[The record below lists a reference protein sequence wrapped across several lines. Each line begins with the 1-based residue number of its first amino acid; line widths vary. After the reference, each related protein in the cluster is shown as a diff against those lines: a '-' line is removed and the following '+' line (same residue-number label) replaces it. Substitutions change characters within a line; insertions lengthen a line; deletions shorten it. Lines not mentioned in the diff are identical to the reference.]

1 MGGRRGGLL
10 NSIGNAT
17 GLNSVASGSAR
28 YLLNPLGIGAIGG
41 AAQVAYENTI
51 QPMNEAKQEAKR
63 EVARQQGI
71 QRENERMASEQQ
83 QTQETARGFREQR
96 RRQRMLAA
104 SRQGRAST
112 ILTSPLGAT
121 ASAPEAGGKK
131 LLGE

>member
-1 MGGRRGGLL
+1 MAGKKGGLL

-17 GLNSVASGSAR
+17 GLNEVAGGTAR
-28 YLLNPLGIGAIGG
+28 YLYNPIASMAEDQMRQIRG
-41 AAQVAYENTI
+41 
-51 QPMNEAKQEAKR
+51 AKR
-63 EVARQQGI
+63 EAKAEIARQEGI

-96 RRQRMLAA
+96 SRQRMLAA

-112 ILTSPLGAT
+112 ILTSPLGSTGPA
-121 ASAPEAGGKK
+121 AAPEAGGKK